1 MPVEH
6 TQVTEGASAQAG
18 ALRGRN
24 VGLLVAAILA
34 TGALILGART
44 NRSDAGQTA
53 AAAVAPPSEAS
64 GFAAAMQ
71 ATESGSPAERRIAA
85 ARAALEKNPKRASL
99 WNDLA
104 LGLARR
110 ARETAETAL
119 YGEAWSATE
128 RSLQVEPGNLEGRK
142 LQVWILLGQHEF
154 QRAVDMA
161 EQINRSVPD
170 DVLVYGFLVDGYT
183 ELGRYAE
190 AEKAAQWM
198 LDLRP
203 GNVPGL
209 TRAAYLRELFGDHEG
224 AVELMDSAYR
234 RTAHAEFEDRAWI
247 LTQIAHLSLLTC
259 RTAAAEALLDE
270 ALKLFPDYHY
280 ALAQMAELRVA
291 QGRLQEA
298 ATLRARHV
306 EVAPHPE
313 NRYELGVALARAG
326 KVAEAQ
332 IEWQAFETAARAEM
346 SGWDNA
352 NVELIYYYVDHAGR
366 PAEALTIARREVA
379 RRRDVRTLEAFAW
392 ALQANG
398 LAREAKKPMDKA
410 LAVGIRTAASFY
422 HAGAIAEAAG
432 DAAAARKYWEQSL
445 ATCGTSAVSQ
455 SARARLQATTA
466 SSPSSGG
473 R

>member
-1 MPVEH
+1 MPVDQPH
-6 TQVTEGASAQAG
+6 VTEGAPARAG

-24 VGLLVAAILA
+24 AAFLVAAILA
-34 TGALILGART
+34 TGALILAARAD
-44 NRSDAGQTA
+44 RSDAGQSPA
-53 AAAVAPPSEAS
+53 AAAGAAVAAPSEAS

-71 ATESGSPAERRIAA
+71 AAESGSPAERRIAA
-85 ARAALEKNPKRASL
+85 ARAALEKDPKRASL

-110 ARETAETAL
+110 ARETADTTF
-119 YGEAWSATE
+119 YREAWTAAE
-128 RSLQVEPGNLEGRK
+128 RSLQIEPGNLEARK

-154 QRAVDMA
+154 QRAVDTA
-161 EQINRSVPD
+161 EQINRSTPD

-198 LDLRP
+198 LDMRP

-224 AVELMDSAYR
+224 AVELMDTAYR
-234 RTAHAEFEDRAWI
+234 RTANDEVEDRAWI

-259 RTAAAEALLDE
+259 RTEAAEALLTE

-313 NRYELGVALARAG
+313 NRYELGAALARAG
-326 KVAEAQ
+326 Q
-332 IEWQAFETAARAEM
+332 
-346 SGWDNA
+346 S
-352 NVELIYYYVDHAGR
+352 VDA
-366 PAEALTIARREVA
+366 
-379 RRRDVRTLEAFAW
+379 
-392 ALQANG
+392 
-398 LAREAKKPMDKA
+398 
-410 LAVGIRTAASFY
+410 
-422 HAGAIAEAAG
+422 
-432 DAAAARKYWEQSL
+432 
-445 ATCGTSAVSQ
+445 
-455 SARARLQATTA
+455 
-466 SSPSSGG
+466 
-473 R
+473 